1 MSDVH
6 AEYRVES
13 LAFLRDLRK
22 RDQEFQQK
30 LAAAQKPFG
39 LREYSILAGFALV
52 FATAGFGVGA
62 LLASFLR

>member
-6 AEYRVES
+6 SEYRLES

-22 RDQEFQQK
+22 RDMEFQQK

-39 LREYSILAGFALV
+39 LREYLLLAGFALV
-52 FATAGFGVGA
+52 FATAGFGIGA
-62 LLASFLR
+62 MLAWFAR

>member
-6 AEYRVES
+6 AEYRTES

-22 RDQEFQQK
+22 RDLEFQQK

-39 LREYSILAGFALV
+39 LREYLLLAGFAVV
-52 FATAGFGVGA
+52 FVSAGFGVGA
-62 LLASFLR
+62 MLASFAR

>member
-1 MSDVH
+1 MSDVR

-22 RDQEFQQK
+22 RDKEFQDK

-39 LREYSILAGFALV
+39 VREYSILAAFAVV
-52 FATAGFGVGA
+52 FVSAGVCIGA
-62 LLASFLR
+62 MLASFPR